1 MPRLATELSPLQV
14 KRFSEPGL
22 YFVGGVSGLALQVL
36 PTGGKSWILR
46 ATVGGRRRDM
56 GLGGYPSVQLAE
68 ARQRARAAREQ
79 IRAGVDP
86 ITNLQ
91 KIKSEL
97 AASQRASIN
106 FKKCSESYIAAHQAG
121 WRNQKHA
128 AQWTRTLEQYAFP
141 VIGDLRVDHIQLA
154 HVLTILEP
162 IWTTKTETASR
173 LRGRIESVLD
183 WAKGRGYRSGDN
195 PAAWKGNLDAQLAR
209 PEKVKRVTHHAAVP
223 VSEMPSFYDSLKGVS
238 GMGSKALKFL
248 ILTAARS
255 GEVRGATWQEID
267 IERRTWCVPAH
278 RMKAHREHRVALSS
292 EAIDLLRSMGVGRDS
307 DLVFPSPNGKP
318 LSDMT
323 LSAIMR
329 RMKRTEVPH
338 GFRSAF
344 RDWVAEL
351 TTYPGEMAEIALAHV
366 ISNAVEAAY
375 RRGDMFNKRLL
386 MMDDWANYLA
396 GREPIGTE
404 FFAEARP
411 SQ

>member
-1 MPRLATELSPLQV
+1 MPKLAAELSPLEV
-14 KRFSEPGL
+14 KRLCEPGL
-22 YFVGGVSGLALQVL
+22 HFVGGVSGLALQVL

-56 GLGGYPSVQLAE
+56 GLGGYPSIPLAE
-68 ARQRARAAREQ
+68 ARQRARAARDQ
-79 IRAGVDP
+79 IRGGVDP
-86 ITNLQ
+86 IVNLQ
-91 KIKSEL
+91 RVKSEL
-97 AASQRASIN
+97 VASQRASIN
-106 FKKCSESYIAAHQAG
+106 FKKCSESYISAHQAG

-141 VIGDLRVDHIQLA
+141 TIGDLRVDHIQLA
-154 HVLTILEP
+154 HVLNILEP

-173 LRGRIESVLD
+173 LRGRIESILD
-183 WAKGRGYRSGDN
+183 WAKGRGFRSGDN

-209 PEKVKRVTHHAAVP
+209 PEKIKKVKHHAAVP
-223 VSEMPSFYDSLKGVS
+223 ISEMPSFYASLKDVS
-238 GMGSKALKFL
+238 GTGSRALQFL

-267 IERRTWCVPAH
+267 VERRTWSVPAD

-292 EAIDLLRSMGVGRDS
+292 EALDLLRSIGPGRGDE
-307 DLVFPSPNGKP
+307 LIFPSPSGKP

-323 LSAIMR
+323 LSAVMR

-338 GFRSAF
+338 GFRSTF

-386 MMDDWANYLA
+386 MMEDWAKYLT
-396 GREPIGTE
+396 GSEP
-404 FFAEARP
+404 RDP
-411 SQ
+411 NLLR